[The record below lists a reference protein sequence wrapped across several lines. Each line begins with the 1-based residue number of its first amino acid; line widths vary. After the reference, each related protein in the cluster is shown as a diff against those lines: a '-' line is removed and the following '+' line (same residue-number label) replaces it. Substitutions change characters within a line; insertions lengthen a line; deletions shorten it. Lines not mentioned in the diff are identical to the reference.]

1 MAGRG
6 KQPCKSS
13 VRLGRVALP
22 ARIILL
28 SAALVAV
35 SSCSRPASFRMV
47 DLAEAQNAAEAGV
60 LTVVEALE
68 LHDRAADPK
77 VDEVP
82 AGRGVLVFGM
92 DERAAR
98 ARAAAFA
105 RAGNQPVL
113 VFVPRDA
120 DERGRFYAV
129 ASRDREERRG
139 KDS

>member
-1 MAGRG
+1 
-6 KQPCKSS
+6 
-13 VRLGRVALP
+13 VRLIVLLA
-22 ARIILL
+22 AILGL
-28 SAALVAV
+28 A
-35 SSCSRPASFRMV
+35 SCSAPPSFRVV
-47 DLAEAQNAAEAGV
+47 DLAEAQRAAETGAV
-60 LTVVEALE
+60 SVVEALE
-68 LHDRAADPK
+68 LQGRAADPK
-77 VDEVP
+77 AAEVP

-120 DERGRFYAV
+120 EERGRFYAV
-129 ASRDREERRG
+129 ASRDREDRSG

>member
-1 MAGRG
+1 M
-6 KQPCKSS
+6 
-13 VRLGRVALP
+13 RLIVLLA
-22 ARIILL
+22 AILGL
-28 SAALVAV
+28 A
-35 SSCSRPASFRMV
+35 SCSAPPSFRIV
-47 DLAEAQNAAEAGV
+47 DLAEAQRAAETGAV
-60 LTVVEALE
+60 AVVEALE
-68 LHDRAADPK
+68 LHGRAADPK
-77 VDEVP
+77 AAEVP

-120 DERGRFYAV
+120 EERGRFYAV
-129 ASRDREERRG
+129 ASRDREDRSG